1 MKHIIILYDGMA
13 DEPLPALGG
22 KTPME
27 VARKPLFDA
36 MGRDG
41 EVGLVHTTP
50 PGQSAGSDNTNLNI
64 LGYDSTK
71 YYTGRSPIEAVS
83 IGVPMAEND
92 LALRCN
98 LVTLSGEDNYADKTM
113 VDYAGSEITTEQAR
127 EVIAK
132 LQAALGSSE
141 FEFYAGVQYRHC
153 LLWKGGKDQL
163 TRTITKFASR
173 DACSKNINDIARSVS
188 GDSPPGMHN
197 TPPHDII
204 GQPIAAHLPSHP
216 ELLDLMQRSHVILE
230 ESKANSIWLW
240 GEGTCPALPSF
251 ESMTKLKGSII
262 SAVDLLKGIGM
273 LAGMRTPTV
282 PGATDW
288 IDTNYKGEA
297 EAAIEEFK
305 RGQDFVFLHFE
316 GTDEAGHRG
325 DMQSKIRGIELIDEI
340 VLPIL
345 LEYLEQQDDYALM
358 ILPDHPTPLARKTH
372 TKAPV
377 PYMMFRKSW
386 RGNGNG
392 VDSVNEKT
400 ATVTGHVIT
409 HAPDLMRKFIA

>member
-13 DEPLPALGG
+13 DQPHPVLDG

-27 VARKPLFDA
+27 VAKKTLFDA

-83 IGVPMAEND
+83 IGVPMEEND
-92 LALRCN
+92 LCLRCN
-98 LVTLSGEDNYADKTM
+98 LVTLSSEENYADKSM

-132 LQAALGSSE
+132 LQAELGSDE
-141 FEFYAGVQYRHC
+141 FQFFAGVQYRHC
-153 LLWKGGKDQL
+153 LLWKGGRDKL
-163 TRTITKFASR
+163 T
-173 DACSKNINDIARSVS
+173 
-188 GDSPPGMHN
+188 GMHN

-204 GQPIAAHLPSHP
+204 GQLIAAHMPSHP
-216 ELLDLMQRSHVILE
+216 ELLDLMQRSCAIL
-230 ESKANSIWLW
+230 SDKKANAIWLW

-251 ESMTKLKGSII
+251 TDVHGLKGSII
-262 SAVDLLKGIGM
+262 SAVDLLKGIGI
-273 LAGMRTPTV
+273 LAGMRTPSV

-288 IDTNYKGEA
+288 IDTNYAGEA
-297 EAAIEEFK
+297 QAAVDEFK
-305 RGQDFVFLHFE
+305 AGQDFVFLHFE

-325 DMQSKIRGIELIDEI
+325 DIASKIRGIELIDEI

-345 LEYLEQQDDYALM
+345 LDYLEEQEDYALM
-358 ILPDHPTPLARKTH
+358 ILPDHPTPLTLKTH
-372 TKAPV
+372 TKDPV

-386 RGNGNG
+386 RGSGKGVASVSEQSAAATGN
-392 VDSVNEKT
+392 
-400 ATVTGHVIT
+400 VIE
-409 HAPDLMRKFIA
+409 HAPDLIRKFIIQ

>member
-27 VARKPLFDA
+27 VARKPRFDV

-83 IGVPMAEND
+83 IGVPMEADD
-92 LALRCN
+92 LCLRCN
-98 LVTLSGEDNYADKTM
+98 LVTLSDEDDYAAKTM

-132 LQAALGSSE
+132 LQAQLGSDE
-141 FEFYAGVQYRHC
+141 FQFFAGVQYRHC
-153 LLWKGGKDQL
+153 LLWKGG
-163 TRTITKFASR
+163 RTKLA
-173 DACSKNINDIARSVS
+173 
-188 GDSPPGMHN
+188 GMRN

-204 GQPIAAHLPSHP
+204 GQPIVTHMPSHP
-216 ELLDLMQRSHVILE
+216 ELLDLMQRSTAILNGN
-230 ESKANSIWLW
+230 KANAIWLW

-251 ESMTKLKGSII
+251 EHMTGLRGSII

-273 LAGMRTPTV
+273 LADMRTPTV

-288 IDTNYKGEA
+288 IDTNYAGEA
-297 EAAIEEFK
+297 QAAVDEFK
-305 RGQDFVFLHFE
+305 AGQDFVFLHFE
-316 GTDEAGHRG
+316 ATDEAGHRG
-325 DMQSKIRGIELIDEI
+325 DVASKIRGIELIDEI
-340 VLPIL
+340 VLPIVL
-345 LEYLEQQDDYALM
+345 DYLEQQDDYALM

-372 TKAPV
+372 TKDPV

-386 RGNGNG
+386 RGSNRG
-392 VDSVNEKT
+392 VDCVSEKT
-400 ATVTGHVIT
+400 AAATGNVLA
-409 HAPDLMRKFIA
+409 HAPDLIRKFIVK